1 MEKYGLIKTLLKF
14 IDTNKIKYGIGIFIA
29 ILVYGEIGSIYI
41 MKLNPFEALYFTGI
55 TLTTVGYGDIIP
67 TTILQR
73 IFAITLA
80 FAGIAIIAYI
90 FGVIFSVITE
100 GMEKARSGVKMKK
113 MISHLK
119 DHYILCGYGRVGKV
133 VLDELKKRNQ
143 QVLIIEKNKEII
155 DRLNEENEDDNII
168 TMCDDATDTNLLRRI
183 GLNKSNGML
192 VCTGSDVNNLFI
204 VLTTR
209 EIAPELWIV
218 SRASYSENIKR
229 LKNAGSNKVV
239 SPESSGGSDIY
250 YAAMSPKSIKITC
263 KHSVETISKEMK
275 IVMSNNCNLEDIEYH
290 FPGIKEPLIRK
301 IGSIKNG
308 EYDRFNNILEKNE
321 IAKKSIKNLYK
332 SIGGIH
338 SHHMTGKTL
347 KDIDNAMKKLS
358 DENIIIGIDLSD
370 EEILKLTKNQA
381 QEIFKEQEENCKL

>member
-143 QVLIIEKNKEII
+143 EVLIIEKNKEII

-168 TMCDDATDTNLLRRI
+168 TMCDDATDTNLLKRI
-183 GLNKSNGML
+183 G
-192 VCTGSDVNNLFI
+192 FI
-204 VLTTR
+204 KKRIIILLSHSPLWKVLSV
-209 EIAPELWIV
+209 P
-218 SRASYSENIKR
+218 
-229 LKNAGSNKVV
+229 
-239 SPESSGGSDIY
+239 
-250 YAAMSPKSIKITC
+250 IT
-263 KHSVETISKEMK
+263 
-275 IVMSNNCNLEDIEYH
+275 IE
-290 FPGIKEPLIRK
+290 
-301 IGSIKNG
+301 
-308 EYDRFNNILEKNE
+308 
-321 IAKKSIKNLYK
+321 
-332 SIGGIH
+332 
-338 SHHMTGKTL
+338 KTL
-347 KDIDNAMKKLS
+347 LLYG
-358 DENIIIGIDLSD
+358 ERGVG
-370 EEILKLTKNQA
+370 
-381 QEIFKEQEENCKL
+381 